1 MVSTHIEHV
10 GKTEAGQLIRPK
22 INLLKKKKESILK
35 PALSTEALSPQ
46 SLTKMRISFPV
57 TAGYVGAAAPISLA
71 NSTFIQGVGGEQN
84 AITANGL
91 KNAQTEH

>member
-22 INLLKKKKESILK
+22 INLLKKKESILK

-71 NSTFIQGVGGEQN
+71 NSTFIQGVGGEEN

>member
-1 MVSTHIEHV
+1 
-10 GKTEAGQLIRPK
+10 
-22 INLLKKKKESILK
+22 
-35 PALSTEALSPQ
+35 
-46 SLTKMRISFPV
+46 MRISFPV

-71 NSTFIQGVGGEQN
+71 NSTFIQGVGGEEN